1 MSVNGI
7 GQGYYGNYY
16 GTSRISSLHNTQL
29 QQAMQKISR
38 SSAVSNSNV
47 TRYMDKSSSDFLK
60 TYNSSM
66 SSLMTSASKLRTANN
81 SVWNS
86 TKISASDEAVMDVE
100 QKYRMSSNDTY
111 EVNVKQ
117 LAAGQVNS
125 TNSVAAGET
134 AKADVAIT
142 ISSAKHVPTVF
153 EVKAQDDAGNFKTNE
168 QMYKEMADA
177 INESGMGV
185 KAEVST
191 KDGNVQLTL
200 TSEKT
205 GEANAFKVEGSFAE
219 ETGLNKVST
228 EAQDAKY
235 TVSKNGRQAQ
245 EYTAEE
251 NTVSM
256 DFGRMSAT
264 LKKEGKT
271 TLEVGVDND
280 KVISAVKDVVES
292 YNSAIT
298 MLQDNFDRGY
308 GVERQLGNMLRM
320 GVSERSLEKVGIKQD
335 AEGQLHLDEA
345 KLTESLKK
353 NPGLTKELLGG
364 SFSLAQSVFEDGRQ
378 GLNQSGASLIQN
390 DLDQAME
397 NNLSDPFNLMGLY
410 SRSGAYTMTNFYAI
424 GNFVN
429 MLL

>member
-16 GTSRISSLHNTQL
+16 GTSSISSLYKTQL
-29 QQAMQKISR
+29 QQAMQKINR

-66 SSLMTSASKLRTANN
+66 SSLMTSASKLRTASN

-125 TNSVAAGET
+125 TNSVAASET
-134 AKADVAIT
+134 AKTDAVFS
-142 ISSAKHVPTVF
+142 ISNAKGTKTF

-168 QMYKEMADA
+168 QMYQEMAAA

-185 KAEVST
+185 KAEVSA

-200 TSEKT
+200 SSEKT
-205 GEANAFKVEGSFAE
+205 GEANAFKAEGSFAE
-219 ETGLNKVST
+219 ETGLNKVSK

-245 EYTAEE
+245 EYTASE
-251 NTVSM
+251 NEVSM

-280 KVISAVKDVVES
+280 KVISAVKDVVNA
-292 YNSAIT
+292 YNSAVT

-320 GVSERSLEKVGIKQD
+320 GVAEKSLEKVGIKQD
-335 AEGQLHLDEA
+335 GEGQLHLDEA

-364 SFSLAQSVFEDGRQ
+364 SFSLAQSVFDDGRQ

-390 DLDQAME
+390 DLDQARE

>member
-7 GQGYYGNYY
+7 RQGYYGNYY
-16 GTSRISSLHNTQL
+16 GTNSISSLYKSQL
-29 QQAMQKISR
+29 QQAMQRINR
-38 SSAVSNSNV
+38 SSAVSNSTV
-47 TRYMDKSSSDFLK
+47 TRYMDKSSTNFLK

-66 SSLMTSASKLRTANN
+66 SSLMTSASKLRTANH

-86 TKISASDEAVMDVE
+86 TAVKSSDTAVMDVE

-125 TNSVAAGET
+125 TGSVQSSELAKNDAVFSISNET
-134 AKADVAIT
+134 GT
-142 ISSAKHVPTVF
+142 RTF
-153 EVKAQDDAGNFKTNE
+153 EVKAQDAEGNFKTNE
-168 QMYKEMADA
+168 QMFKEMAAA

-185 KAEVST
+185 KAEVSA
-191 KDGNVQLTL
+191 KDNTSQMTL

-205 GEANAFKVEGSFAE
+205 GKANAFKVEGSFAE
-219 ETGLNKVST
+219 ETGLNKVSK
-228 EAQDAKY
+228 EAQDAEY
-235 TVSKNGRQAQ
+235 TVSKNGRAEQT
-245 EYTAEE
+245 YTASE

-256 DFGRMSAT
+256 DYGRMSAT

-271 TLEVGVDND
+271 TLEVGVDQE

-292 YNSAIT
+292 YNSAVT

-320 GVSERSLEKVGIKQD
+320 GVAEESLEKIGITQD
-335 AEGQLHLDEA
+335 GEGQLHLDEA
-345 KLTESLKK
+345 VLTKSLNK
-353 NPGLTKELLGG
+353 NPALTKELLGG

-390 DLDQAME
+390 DLNQAME
-397 NNLSDPFNLMGLY
+397 NNFSDPFSLMGMY

>member
-16 GTSRISSLHNTQL
+16 GVSSISSLYNKQL
-29 QQAMQKISR
+29 QQAMQSINR
-38 SSAVSNSNV
+38 SSAVRNSTV
-47 TRYMDKSSSDFLK
+47 TRYMDSSSTNFLK

-66 SSLMTSASKLRTANN
+66 SSMMTAASKLRTANSS

-86 TKISASDEAVMDVE
+86 TAVKASDAAVMDVE
-100 QKYRMSSNDTY
+100 QKYRMSSNDRY

-125 TNSVAAGET
+125 TNSVQRSEQAQQDAALS
-134 AKADVAIT
+134 
-142 ISSAKHVPTVF
+142 ISNEKGTRTF
-153 EVKAQDDAGNFKTNE
+153 EVKAQDAEGNFKTKE
-168 QMYKEMADA
+168 QMYKEMAAA

-185 KAEVST
+185 KAEVSV
-191 KDGNVQLTL
+191 KDDTVQMTL
-200 TSEKT
+200 ASEKT
-205 GEANAFKVEGSFAE
+205 GKANAFKAEGSFAE
-219 ETGLNKVST
+219 ETGLNKVSK
-228 EAQDAKY
+228 EAQDAEY
-235 TVSKNGRQAQ
+235 TVSKNGRQAL
-245 EYTAEE
+245 EYTASTNEI
-251 NTVSM
+251 TM

-271 TLEVGVDND
+271 TLEVGLDD
-280 KVISAVKDVVES
+280 EKVVSAVKDVIKE
-292 YNSAIT
+292 YNSAVT
-298 MLQDNFDRGY
+298 MLQDNFERGY

-320 GVSERSLEKVGIKQD
+320 GVADASLKKVGITQD
-335 AEGQLHLDEA
+335 AEGQLHLDED
-345 KLTESLKK
+345 KLAESMKK
-353 NPGLTKELLGG
+353 NPDLTKELLGG

-378 GLNQSGASLIQN
+378 GLNQSGASLIQS
-390 DLDQAME
+390 DLNQMME
-397 NNLSDPFNLMGLY
+397 ANFSDPFNLMGMY

>member
-16 GTSRISSLHNTQL
+16 GAGSISSLYRTQL
-29 QQAMQKISR
+29 QQAMQKINR
-38 SSAVSNSNV
+38 SSAVSNSTV
-47 TRYMDKSSSDFLK
+47 TRYMDSSSTNFLK

-66 SSLMTSASKLRTANN
+66 SSLMTSASKLRASNS

-86 TKISASDEAVMDVE
+86 TEVKSSNEAVMDVE

-125 TNSVAAGET
+125 TDSVQSKDF
-134 AKADVAIT
+134 AKQDAVLS
-142 ISSAKHVPTVF
+142 ISNEKGTRTF
-153 EVKAQDDAGNFKTNE
+153 EVKAQDAEGNFKTNE
-168 QMYKEMADA
+168 QMYKEMAAA

-191 KDGNVQLTL
+191 KDNTSQLTL

-205 GEANAFKVEGSFAE
+205 GKDNAFKVEGSFAE
-219 ETGLNKVST
+219 ETGLNKVSK
-228 EAQDAKY
+228 EAQDAVY

-245 EYTAEE
+245 EYAASE
-251 NTVSM
+251 NKVSM

-264 LKKEGKT
+264 LKKTGET
-271 TLEVGVDND
+271 TLKVGVDDD
-280 KVISAVKDVVES
+280 KVVSAVKDVVKE
-292 YNSAIT
+292 YNSAVT

-320 GVSERSLEKVGIKQD
+320 GVADASLKKVGITQD
-335 AEGQLHLDEA
+335 AEGQLHLDES
-345 KLTESLKK
+345 KLKK
-353 NPGLTKELLGG
+353 SLDENPALTKELLGG

-390 DLDQAME
+390 DLNQAME
-397 NNLSDPFNLMGLY
+397 NNFSDPFSLMGMY